1 MKKIIFL
8 TVFTIFAFVSV
19 SCSEQQTVNNPQTS
33 VAPQSQKNQKEEK
46 TSQTKK
52 KTQPIEA
59 QQTTEAA
66 QPEKVEQ
73 TEKAIIIEGLQWSEK
88 STKKMDWDGAVKYCE
103 NLNEDGNNDWHLP
116 TISELRTLIQ
126 NCPATQTG
134 GECGLTD
141 NCLSVSCFDN
151 NTFNNT
157 CVGCDYDSSGKYSKL
172 GDTDWLWSSSV
183 KSDYPSFAWLVGFS
197 DGACGSSLKS
207 KSPFNPNKNYTYSVR
222 CVRNAK

>member
-1 MKKIIFL
+1 MKKFIFL
-8 TVFTIFAFVSV
+8 TVLAIFALV
-19 SCSEQQTVNNPQTS
+19 SCSEQQTVNNPQPS

-73 TEKAIIIEGLQWSEK
+73 TEKAIIIEGLQWSEE
-88 STKKMDWDGAVKYCE
+88 STKRMNWDKAVKYCE
-103 NLNEDGNNDWHLP
+103 NLNENGNNDWHLP

-126 NCPATQTG
+126 NCPATETG
-134 GECGLTD
+134 GECGVTD
-141 NCLSVSCFDN
+141 SCLSWDECLNSACE
-151 NTFNNT
+151 
-157 CVGCDYDSSGKYSKL
+157 GCDSDSSGKYSKL
-172 GDTDWLWSSSV
+172 GDTDWFWSSSV
-183 KSDYPSFAWLVGFS
+183 SGNPWDVRFHSGNLGH
-197 DGACGSSLKS
+197 SSKY
-207 KSPFNPNKNYTYSVR
+207 NTYSVR

>member
-1 MKKIIFL
+1 MKKIFFL
-8 TVFTIFAFVSV
+8 TIFIFFALVSV
-19 SCSEQQTVNNPQTS
+19 SCSEQQTVNNPQPS

-88 STKKMDWDGAVKYCE
+88 STKKMNWDEAVKYCE

-126 NCPATQTG
+126 NCPATETG
-134 GECGLTD
+134 GECGVTD
-141 NCLSVSCFDN
+141 SCLSFSECRNDDACF
-151 NTFNNT
+151 
-157 CVGCDYDSSGKYSKL
+157 GCDNDNYDTGKYSKL
-172 GDTDWLWSSSV
+172 GDSFSSFWSSSV
-183 KSDYPSFAWLVGFS
+183 HSDNSDSAWLVCFTNGLVS
-197 DGACGSSLKS
+197 HY
-207 KSPFNPNKNYTYSVR
+207 NKYNTFSVR
-222 CVRNAK
+222 CVR